1 MTTKSFPNTP
11 SVEEDSLGYYLK
23 QISRHKTLSAP
34 EEAKTAKRIRKGDR
48 NALEKL
54 IECNLRFVVSVSR
67 NYQNQGLP
75 LGDLINEGNL
85 GLIRAATRFDEKKNF
100 KFISYAVWW
109 IRQSILQAL
118 AEQSRIVK
126 LPLNRVGTIHKIG
139 RTQCKLEQKYCRL
152 PYTEEIAQE
161 LNLKIDEVLESLKIG
176 NSHVSLD
183 APLRHDEDDS
193 ILMDIIYDY
202 EQELPD
208 EAALK
213 LFLQNEVED
222 VLNRLTEREKRVLKL
237 YYGIGEETPH
247 TLEEIGDRFDLTR
260 ERVRQIKE
268 RALKRLKHFSNS
280 VRLRAYAAR

>member
-23 QISRHKTLSAP
+23 QISRHKTLSAL

-161 LNLKIDEVLESLKIG
+161 LNIKIDEVLESLKIG

-183 APLRHDEDDS
+183 APLRHDDGDS

>member
-54 IECNLRFVVSVSR
+54 VECNLRFVVSVSR

-161 LNLKIDEVLESLKIG
+161 LNIKIDEVLESLKIG

-183 APLRHDEDDS
+183 APLRHDDDS
-193 ILMDIIYDY
+193 KLMDIIYDY

>member
-54 IECNLRFVVSVSR
+54 VECNLRFVVSVSR

-183 APLRHDEDDS
+183 APLRHDDDS
-193 ILMDIIYDY
+193 KLMDIIYDY

>member
-54 IECNLRFVVSVSR
+54 VECNLRFVVSVSR

-183 APLRHDEDDS
+183 APLRHDDGDS

-237 YYGIGEETPH
+237 YYGIGEEIPH
-247 TLEEIGDRFDLTR
+247 TLEEIGERFDLTR